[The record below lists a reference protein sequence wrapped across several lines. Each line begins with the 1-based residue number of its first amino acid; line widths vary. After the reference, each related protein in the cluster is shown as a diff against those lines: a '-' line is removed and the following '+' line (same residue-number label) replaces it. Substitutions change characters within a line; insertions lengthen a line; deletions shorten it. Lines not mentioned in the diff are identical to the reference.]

1 MMLNKVTSL
10 LNDALAELDVRIT
23 APENKLGLV
32 EFCLTQTSLRGED
45 LINFCENVL
54 DTGSY
59 SVYLQE
65 SIASQIG
72 QRIGQSWN
80 TITNGVG
87 ANRANTVTNAAG
99 EQVPNTAGKPIADG
113 PIAKRNDIIGN
124 FFGTRGSQVRNG
136 GMIEVTKDGV
146 TKYLSFPELDMSR
159 PGHHRILTQ
168 LVDAENKSGGQA
180 KEIPVNN
187 ALRAGVRAVEIRLA
201 DTAFKDMVKDRDSI
215 VKALNDLSNYAN
227 QQKLQLSRYAF
238 VTQEEAQ
245 EIASKISAYTNIFGQ
260 ATQAASKDEQ
270 TDLAQAPSVVDKT
283 NPGPTTGNT
292 FQNEYN
298 KNVTANIT
306 PAGGASPS
314 ATPAAPGTSPAV
326 TPTANQSAS
335 TAAPTP
341 GSATGSESAQP
352 EEAPEASTGSES
364 AQPEEAPEASAGSE
378 ATPTPTAKTVS
389 TSVSPQQYIRQG
401 KRVSA
406 SPAPM
411 TASQEQVP
419 TSSTVQQAPNVVNFN
434 PPQTATNVSF
444 TPTGGMP
451 NIPAPSSR
459 TATSNY
465 MFGQQDPRRALSKPP
480 SRRVGITTPRR
491 VPASS

>member
-1 MMLNKVTSL
+1 MMPNKVTSL
-10 LNDALAELDVRIT
+10 LNDALAELNVRIT
-23 APENKLGLV
+23 VPENKLGLV

-54 DTGSY
+54 ATGSY

-65 SIASQIG
+65 SVASQIG

-80 TITNGVG
+80 TVTNGAG

-99 EQVPNTAGKPIADG
+99 EQVPNTAGKPIANG
-113 PIAKRNDIIGN
+113 PIASRSDIIGN
-124 FFGTRGSQVRNG
+124 FFGTSGAKTRNG

-168 LVDAENKSGGQA
+168 LVDAENKSGGKAQ
-180 KEIPVNN
+180 EIPVNN
-187 ALRAGVRAVEIRLA
+187 ALRAGVRAVEVRLA
-201 DTAFKDMVKDRDSI
+201 NTAFKNMVKDRDSI
-215 VKALNDLSNYAN
+215 VKSLNDLSNYAN
-227 QQKLQLSRYAF
+227 QQKLQLSKYAF

-245 EIASKISAYTNIFGQ
+245 EIANKISAYTNIFGQ

-270 TDLAQAPSVVDKT
+270 TDIAQAPSVVDKT

-314 ATPAAPGTSPAV
+314 ATPAAPGASPSATPAAPGASPAV
-326 TPTANQSAS
+326 APTPGT
-335 TAAPTP
+335 TTPEAAPTP
-341 GSATGSESAQP
+341 GTTT
-352 EEAPEASTGSES
+352 PEA
-364 AQPEEAPEASAGSE
+364 AAGSE
-378 ATPTPTAKTVS
+378 ATSTPTAKTVS
-389 TSVSPQQYIRQG
+389 TSLSPQQYIRQG

-419 TSSTVQQAPNVVNFN
+419 ASSTVQQAPNVVNFN
-434 PPQTATNVSF
+434 PPQTATNASF

-459 TATSNY
+459 TAASNY
-465 MFGQQDPRRALSKPP
+465 MFGQQDPRRALSNPP

-491 VPASS
+491 VPVSS

>member
-1 MMLNKVTSL
+1 MVPNKVTSL
-10 LNDALAELDVRIT
+10 LNDALAELNVRIT
-23 APENKLGLV
+23 VPENKLGLV

-65 SIASQIG
+65 SVASQIG

-80 TITNGVG
+80 TFTNGAG

-113 PIAKRNDIIGN
+113 PIARRSDIIGN
-124 FFGTRGSQVRNG
+124 FFGTRGAQVRNG

-187 ALRAGVRAVEIRLA
+187 ALRAGVKAVEIRLA
-201 DTAFKDMVKDRDSI
+201 NTAFKDMVKDRDSI
-215 VKALNDLSNYAN
+215 VKSLNDLSNYAN

-245 EIASKISAYTNIFGQ
+245 EIANKISAYTNIFGQ
-260 ATQAASKDEQ
+260 ATQEASKDEQ
-270 TDLAQAPSVVDKT
+270 TDLAQAPSVVDNT
-283 NPGPTTGNT
+283 THGPTAGNN
-292 FQNEYN
+292 FQAAYN

-306 PAGGASPS
+306 PAGEASPSTNTSAPGASP
-314 ATPAAPGTSPAV
+314 AV
-326 TPTANQSAS
+326 APTANQSAS

-341 GSATGSESAQP
+341 ESATGSESAQP
-352 EEAPEASTGSES
+352 EEAPEAS
-364 AQPEEAPEASAGSE
+364 ADSE
-378 ATPTPTAKTVS
+378 ATPAPTAKTVP

-401 KRVSA
+401 KRV
-406 SPAPM
+406 PA
-411 TASQEQVP
+411 
-419 TSSTVQQAPNVVNFN
+419 SSTVQQAPNVVNFN

-459 TATSNY
+459 TAASNY
-465 MFGQQDPRRALSKPP
+465 MFGQQDPRRALSKPQ